1 MKTMKIT
8 LLSLGVI
15 MGATQL
21 YADVIPGINSKGG
34 GMLLPEGK
42 LKMVYKYIH
51 FDRNSMFDGSSEV
64 PNLQQL
70 DATANVNILALNY
83 GVTDSLNIALAV
95 PYKHIEATAKLG
107 MNDVAIN
114 NSGIGDILLMG
125 RYKLTDLKKD
135 GYQTALKFG
144 IKLPTGSTDD
154 GFEKAPPFARNTNTP
169 LPTQM
174 GTGKAEYKLGI
185 GLSKLFENARLDANA
200 MFTYR
205 PEAKHDYDFGNEFS
219 YDIGYIYALNEKFN
233 VGLEYNGKYNSK
245 TDMGKDTNPMLR
257 QRLPFK
263 AFSGTVGYLTPQV
276 QFLPFGKPKIHLD
289 LGVSFLLHKNVKEY
303 QPLEKKRF
311 IVRFGYLF

>member
-1 MKTMKIT
+1 
-8 LLSLGVI
+8 

-21 YADVIPGINSKGG
+21 SADVIPGINSKGG

-42 LKMVYKYIH
+42 TKMFYKYIN
-51 FDRNSMFDGSSEV
+51 FDRNSMFNGSSKV
-64 PNLQQL
+64 PNREQL
-70 DATANVNILALNY
+70 DATANINLLMLAY
-83 GVTDSLNIALAV
+83 GVSSNFNIGLVV
-95 PYKHIEATAKLG
+95 PHKSIEATAKLG
-107 MNDVAIN
+107 MNDVAID
-114 NSGIGDILLMG
+114 NSGIGDILIMG

-144 IKLPTGSTDD
+144 VKLPTGSTND
-154 GFEKAPPFARNTNTP
+154 GFKKAPPFARNVNTP

-174 GTGKAEYKLGI
+174 GTGAAEYKLGI
-185 GLSKLFENARLDANA
+185 GVSKLFENARLDANA

-205 PEAKHDYDFGNEFS
+205 PLAEHDYDFGNEFA
-219 YDIGYIYALNEKFN
+219 YDIGYMHALGEKFN
-233 VGLEYNGKYNSK
+233 VGVEYNGKYNSK
-245 TDMGKDTNPMLR
+245 TDMGDDANPMLR

-276 QFLPFGKPKIHLD
+276 QFLPFGKPKVHLEI
-289 LGVSFLLHKNVKEY
+289 GMAFLLHKNVKEY